1 MTVSDTP
8 TKFRRESAA
17 RRREDLI
24 CATLVLIAEQG
35 IGKATVREI
44 AQRAGVTQGLIRH
57 YFSSKEDLIAAAY
70 EYHMSNMTNQT
81 AQVASGVEKTGK
93 ARLAAFVRATLE
105 PPVVDADAVALWAG
119 FLTKVRQ
126 DPDMARI
133 HRQTYHEFRDRL
145 EALISDA
152 LRGPNHPETARD
164 LRSLAIACN
173 AVIDGLWL
181 EGGALPEAFEPGE
194 LARIGLQSVG
204 AIIGIN
210 LEEAAPT

>member
-1 MTVSDTP
+1 MSSTSP
-8 TKFRRESAA
+8 KFRRESAEQ
-17 RRREDLI
+17 RREALI
-24 CATLVLIAEQG
+24 RATLALIAEQG

-44 AQRAGVTQGLIRH
+44 AQKAGVTQGLIRH

-70 EYHMSNMTNQT
+70 DFHMSDMTNQT
-81 AQVASGVEKTGK
+81 ADVASGVEVTGK

-119 FLTKVRQ
+119 FLTRVRQ
-126 DPDMARI
+126 DPDMAQI
-133 HRQTYHEFRDRL
+133 HRQTYHDFRDRL

-152 LRGPNHPETARD
+152 LRGPDHPETARD
-164 LRSLAIACN
+164 LRHLAIACN

-181 EGGALPEAFEPGE
+181 EGGALPEAFETGE

-204 AIIGIN
+204 AILGID
-210 LEEAAPT
+210 LEEAA